1 MSDDDLRGD
10 CPSQLSRPSSH
21 DHTSTVHT
29 IHSPETLSS
38 STSPPLEVAA
48 TPAKDT
54 QRHQSSD
61 SRDSGFVETTEDQ
74 RVEIDTVNRSVS
86 CEDGLTTET
95 PSASLSNTDRQKDNA
110 TPGKPVSATLDGADG
125 WNVRKRTSAV
135 KPCSLNISVPNNDCC
150 QDFLRA
156 RSPSSPNLNS
166 SVTRGDCFEGMGS
179 PRSLS
184 PPGSFNFTPTYA
196 KIRHFAQSPVTKFR
210 QTPIGMDPYMS
221 PILASDELLRG
232 LGPVTMVVSLLVCPS
247 FTPLVHSKVIVI
259 D

>member
-10 CPSQLSRPSSH
+10 CPSQLPRSSSR
-21 DHTSTVHT
+21 DHTSTVHNLQ
-29 IHSPETLSS
+29 SPETVSN

-74 RVEIDTVNRSVS
+74 RVEIDTEHVNRPAG
-86 CEDGLTTET
+86 CGDGPTTET
-95 PSASLSNTDRQKDNA
+95 LSASSSNTDRQKDNV
-110 TPGKPVSATLDGADG
+110 TLRKPASATLDGAEG

-135 KPCSLNISVPNNDCC
+135 KPCTLNISVPNNDSC

-221 PILASDELLRG
+221 PILASDELLQG
-232 LGPVTMVVSLLVCPS
+232 LCPVTMVVSLLIYPS
-247 FTPLVHSKVIVI
+247 FTPLKLMQY
-259 D
+259 